1 MPSISATHSSTN
13 RAVAGDLINIEALA
27 DAISRK
33 MVANGTSERPRLL
46 NLEQTAAYLGMTTDA
61 VKSKALMGQ
70 MPAVKVDKKW
80 RFDRV
85 DLDRWIEDHKRTA

>member
-1 MPSISATHSSTN
+1 MPSISNIHDSAS
-13 RAVAGDLINIEALA
+13 RPIAGDLINIEALA

-33 MVANGTSERPRLL
+33 MLANGSIERPRLL